1 MIVTRTVKVPLHYQ
15 TTKMKLGILDKLTAR
30 LTYGVNLFLEIIEEH
45 KIYTRKKIR
54 IYSPEVREK
63 TGLNAAHIQQCE
75 DKALWMWRSYLAL
88 HKKWEVKVNK
98 AKGKRKEKLLK
109 REPQKPF
116 PQGKVPV
123 RIDCRTGAVKT
134 ADIELAEYVLE
145 LSTLKKRKRITIPLN
160 PCKYHRKILKSA
172 EIRDFEII
180 SKKGKFYAHIVTH
193 QFIQDHPVKTVT
205 GIDLGVKRSVTAV
218 SLPLAQKNFRILK
231 DAVKNEK
238 LHELNDRISHLRRLG
253 KWEAL
258 KKLRNRRLNFAKDRD
273 RKTAK
278 KVAETVPENSCV
290 LIGHPYLI
298 RYNHYR
304 GNGDKTGRKILQGWA
319 FRRMATY
326 IQEACA
332 KGGTQSKIVNE
343 WQTSS
348 RCHRC
353 GEKVI
358 RNDRRITCQ
367 GCGLQYDADFNAC
380 IKLMLKEGKALLKLS
395 PQMRRGL
402 QMNQPELQMIGLWSM
417 SAETPNHV
425 RTFRTLIQE

>member
-1 MIVTRTVKVPLHYQ
+1 MIITRTVKVPIHYQ
-15 TTKMKLGILDKLTAR
+15 TTKKKLGILDRLTTR
-30 LTYGVNLFLEIIEEH
+30 LTYGVNLFLEIIATH
-45 KIYTRKKIR
+45 QTYTRKEIR
-54 IYSPEVREK
+54 VYSPEVREK
-63 TGLNAAHIQQCE
+63 TGLNAGHIQQCA
-75 DKALWMWRSYLAL
+75 DKALWMWRSYWAL
-88 HKKWEVKVNK
+88 HKKWEAKVNK
-98 AKGKRKEKLLK
+98 AKGKRKENLLK
-109 REPQKPF
+109 REPQKSF

-123 RIDCRTGAVKT
+123 RLDCRTGVVKT

-231 DAVKNEK
+231 DEVKNKK

-273 RKTAK
+273 RQTAK
-278 KVAETVPENSCV
+278 KVVELLPENSCV

-304 GNGDKTGRKILQGWA
+304 GNGDKIGRKILQGWA
-319 FRRMATY
+319 FRRMASY
-326 IQEACA
+326 IQEACT
-332 KGGTQSKIVNE
+332 KKGTQSKTVNE

-353 GEKVI
+353 GGKVI
-358 RNDRRITCQ
+358 RDDRRITCEQ
-367 GCGLQYDADFNAC
+367 CSLQYDADFNAC
-380 IKLMLKEGKALLKLS
+380 IRLMLKEGKALLKLS

-402 QMNQPELQMIGLWSM
+402 QMSQPELQMIGPRPM
-417 SAETPNHV
+417 SAETPNRV
-425 RTFRTLIQE
+425 RTFRTSIRE